1 MKNQTQCNKN
11 CENLHCL
18 NSGEN
23 LFVESSQKTKKEVKR
38 LFRKCKKSNRK

>member
-18 NSGEN
+18 NSGDN
-23 LFVESSQKTKKEVKR
+23 LFVESSPKKKGCEKIVQKM
-38 LFRKCKKSNRK
+38 